1 VNYTGLCGR
10 VLARTKAGSG
20 ACGRAADRVRR
31 GAVSK
36 LARTGAVSPAVKLPW
51 HFVLCVAAGE
61 CARVSRIRRFLVH
74 GSVDRRIVGDPYG
87 VAESRLDW
95 HGSTGA

>member
-1 VNYTGLCGR
+1 
-10 VLARTKAGSG
+10 
-20 ACGRAADRVRR
+20 
-31 GAVSK
+31 
-36 LARTGAVSPAVKLPW
+36 VKQPW